1 MPRELGG
8 RRERQVMPAG
18 VGGQALTLARSVP
31 GRLATGWRPLLPSCL
46 LSQPSWV
53 FDASVLFF
61 FLQTLLH
68 IQAPPLKPD
77 TTVTVSCIL
86 RVGEVVIT
94 AITLKGR

>member
-8 RRERQVMPAG
+8 RRERQVTPAG

-53 FDASVLFF
+53 FDASVVF

-68 IQAPPLKPD
+68 I
-77 TTVTVSCIL
+77 
-86 RVGEVVIT
+86 
-94 AITLKGR
+94 

>member
-8 RRERQVMPAG
+8 RRERQVTPAG

-53 FDASVLFF
+53 FDASVVF

-77 TTVTVSCIL
+77 TTVTVSGIL